1 MDDMI
6 ITIRNKLPEVPRG
19 LILVGENTGL
29 TLKFDFDDEWSE
41 YSAKTARVCIGSA
54 STDIDFTGDTVELPL
69 IPSSVRYIDVGV
81 YAGDL
86 STTAPA
92 RIRVIPSILGI
103 SRGSGTYDPDSPDVL
118 PAAEDVTLDD
128 LIRMNDVSAGIWVKA
143 TIRQILA
150 AAGAAPQLSDDDP
163 QMDGEASP
171 GEMDE
176 CARADHKHPTDT
188 SRASAT
194 ALADVITHIN
204 GIDDDLAAVAGLS
217 VSVRPQTFET
227 GQQAQARSNIG
238 AASASELTQTQQLGQ
253 ELADEVDGVKDDIA
267 ALGRGVAQMSD
278 DIDELYDQTVRTD
291 TQNFTE
297 LQKQQAR
304 TNIDAQEALTFDA
317 TPTVGSSN
325 PVTSEGIKIA
335 LDDKVDKTQTVT
347 VSGGGDVTQ
356 ALDAGKIYV
365 FTGALTSLTLT
376 FNAVASGD
384 LAQYHFIFSTGST
397 APTLTLPSGV
407 TMPDDWA
414 VEADKRYEVDILD
427 GYGVAVSWAVTV

>member
-41 YSAKTARVCIGSA
+41 YSVKTARVCIGSA

-92 RIRVIPSILGI
+92 RVRVIPSILGI

-128 LIRMNDVSAGIWVKA
+128 LVRMNDVSAGKWVKA

-150 AAGAAPQLSDDDP
+150 AAGAAPQPSDDDP
-163 QMDGEASP
+163 KPNGEASP
-171 GEMDE
+171 GELDE
-176 CARADHKHPTDT
+176 YARADHKHPTDT
-188 SRASAT
+188 SRASAA
-194 ALADVITHIN
+194 ALADVISYISDIN
-204 GIDDDLAAVAGLS
+204 DDLAAVAGLS

-227 GQQAQARSNIG
+227 DQQAQARSNIG
-238 AASASELTQTQQLGQ
+238 AASAAELTQTQQLGQ
-253 ELADEVDGVKDDIA
+253 ELADEVVGVKDDIA

-291 TQNFTE
+291 NQHFTE
-297 LQKQQAR
+297 MQKQQAR

-325 PVTSEGIKIA
+325 PVTSAGIKIA
-335 LDDKVDKTQTVT
+335 LDDKLNVAQ
-347 VSGGGDVTQ
+347 G
-356 ALDAGKIYV
+356 AANAGKFLV
-365 FTGALTSLTLT
+365 
-376 FNAVASGD
+376 V
-384 LAQYHFIFSTGST
+384 GSDGNIE
-397 APTLTLPSGV
+397 AV
-407 TMPDDWA
+407 TMQTWQGGN
-414 VEADKRYEVDILD
+414 Y
-427 GYGVAVSWAVTV
+427 